1 MHLGGVVGCGEE
13 LDVRGESYAFVRC
26 VVSVIDEEVC
36 IFHCGRK
43 VNIRIGEGE
52 GRKRTELHSQNHIDV
67 GTSRTTR
74 NGLELSNPHQPS
86 IS

>member
-36 IFHCGRK
+36 IFHYERK
-43 VNIRIGEGE
+43 VNIRIGRG
-52 GRKRTELHSQNHIDV
+52 GREETNRIASPKSYRRQH
-67 GTSRTTR
+67 
-74 NGLELSNPHQPS
+74 
-86 IS
+86 